1 MTDDSRRDGAAP
13 EADATP
19 VPVPEVLAFLAG
31 TWHVERELR
40 DGDRTGHFTGTAEFR
55 PESDGSDN
63 GGDGDGDWL
72 HVEDGVMD
80 WGEVSREAGRTLRLT
95 PHADG
100 TADVF
105 FADGRPFHTL
115 DLRAGRWTA
124 VHPCAA
130 DHYEGTFTVVSPDEW
145 HLRWDVRGPAKDQL
159 LDSVYTRVRD

>member
-13 EADATP
+13 VPAPDA
-19 VPVPEVLAFLAG
+19 LAFLAG
-31 TWHVERELR
+31 TWRVERELR
-40 DGDRTGHFTGTAEFR
+40 DGDRTGHFTGRAEFR
-55 PESDGSDN
+55 PESDSNHAD
-63 GGDGDGDWL
+63 DWL

-80 WGEVSREAGRTLRLT
+80 WGEVSREAGRTLRMT

-100 TADVF
+100 TAEVF

-115 DLRAGRWTA
+115 DLRTGRWTA

-130 DHYEGTFTVVSPDEW
+130 DLYEGTFTVVSPDEW

-159 LDSVYTRVRD
+159 LDSVYTRVRS